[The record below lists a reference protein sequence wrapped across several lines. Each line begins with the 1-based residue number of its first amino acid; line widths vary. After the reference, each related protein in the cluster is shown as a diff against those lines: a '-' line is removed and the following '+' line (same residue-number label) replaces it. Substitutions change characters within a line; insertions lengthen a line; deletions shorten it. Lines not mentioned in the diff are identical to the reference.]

1 MIQNQVTGK
10 APVAVPVP
18 TDRQGLTKVEAF
30 TYRID
35 HQVRDN
41 SLMMN
46 PGFSGVEGAAGGTLK
61 LDSSGAAPILL
72 AVLAVVIFAMKQPVS
87 RPNGPIAARRG

>member
-1 MIQNQVTGK
+1 MVWQSRRLF
-10 APVAVPVP
+10 APS
-18 TDRQGLTKVEAF
+18 GAF
-30 TYRID
+30 T
-35 HQVRDN
+35 
-41 SLMMN
+41 SMN
-46 PGFSGVEGAAGGTLK
+46 PGFSGLEGAAGGTLK